1 MSLDLR
7 ATIVILAIVF
17 SVLPLVPVSMRFY
30 ARHKQR
36 VSLGAGDYL
45 IIPGVELGVYYAHD
59 GQHVPLTPEGRPIFG
74 DWYFTF
80 EKLQYAQVL
89 LSILAFAF
97 IKASIL
103 MMYRRIFCGDK
114 FRAATL
120 ILLVIVC
127 CWAVSFF
134 LAVFLACIP
143 ISKSFNSIY
152 DGFAISNLII
162 DVAILTVP
170 QPIVWKLNM
179 SVSRKIAVSGVFLLG
194 GFVVGISA
202 ARIYF
207 YYAVATPE
215 KILDT
220 TYSTAPGAYW
230 THIDASVAVLFVSF
244 SLGRIIRRF
253 TSKISLRHHSKKK
266 ARNKLV
272 CSLPQWN
279 IDRASAKENSSST

>member
-1 MSLDLR
+1 MHVTSSTYAWVLTIISSFLGWCSV
-7 ATIVILAIVF
+7 ALGICIVI
-17 SVLPLVPVSMRFY
+17 
-30 ARHKQR
+30 
-36 VSLGAGDYL
+36 
-45 IIPGVELGVYYAHD
+45 GVYYAHD
-59 GQHVPLTPEGRPIFG
+59 GQHVPLTLDARPIFG
-74 DWYFTF
+74 DWYITF

-103 MMYRRIFCGDK
+103 MMYRRIFCGEK

-127 CWAVSFF
+127 FWAVSFF
-134 LAVFLACIP
+134 LAVLLACIP
-143 ISKSFNSIY
+143 ISKSFNSSIPGHCFNKVQVY

-179 SVSRKIAVSGVFLLG
+179 SVRRKIAVSGVFLLG

-230 THIDASVAVLFVSF
+230 THIDASVAVVCACLPAIHQLFVSF
-244 SLGRIIRRF
+244 SLGRFIRSF
-253 TSKISLRHHSKKK
+253 ASKISLRHHSKQSSEQ
-266 ARNKLV
+266 LV
-272 CSLPQWN
+272 V
-279 IDRASAKENSSST
+279 